1 MPRFIDKTGKTFGSL
16 EVIAYAGKY
25 VHGGAQWLCR
35 CNLCGR
41 EVVCRS
47 QKLGVN
53 KTCSPKCGVS
63 ISNTERAKHGC
74 ASRTSPK
81 QKVHHV
87 WSSIKQRCT
96 NPKNT
101 TYKSYGGRGISMYSE
116 WMKDFT
122 SFYAYIGEPPNYIE
136 RWTIERIDN
145 NKGYE
150 PDNIKWALPKEQASN
165 RRTNVRLTYEGETLT
180 IQQWA
185 YKLGMSPTTLIKRKT
200 KGKSVEEIL
209 KPKNVNYKKLVEYM
223 GGMYTLREVAK
234 LSGVPYQT
242 IYNRNSRGAPLI

>member
-1 MPRFIDKTGKTFGSL
+1 
-16 EVIAYAGKY
+16 
-25 VHGGAQWLCR
+25 
-35 CNLCGR
+35 
-41 EVVCRS
+41 
-47 QKLGVN
+47 
-53 KTCSPKCGVS
+53 
-63 ISNTERAKHGC
+63 
-74 ASRTSPK
+74 
-81 QKVHHV
+81 
-87 WSSIKQRCT
+87 
-96 NPKNT
+96 
-101 TYKSYGGRGISMYSE
+101 
-116 WMKDFT
+116 MKDFT